1 MITINQ
7 NTINK
12 NTRKRLNEGRDYQM
26 GFAFAKKLDDENYQL
41 VQPLSPCKDYLNDVI
56 FAEHTGKSIE
66 VYGSI
71 SEKNDIFEDKA
82 YLCFAIMPNKYDSL
96 YNKTILPQDI
106 ENLNKRY
113 VFIEAMIHNI
123 EMLLGLKEKTTIF
136 KVEENLYLAEVP
148 LYWIQSS
155 WTISLY
161 SLLIRAF
168 QYTEEY
174 VDPMEYLKAY
184 PYNMEQMLVK
194 NALPKLEDIIKNG
207 IRKQDFSTYG
217 DTNKS
222 MSQIHNHGILAY
234 EIKT

>member
-12 NTRKRLNEGRDYQM
+12 NTRKELSEGRDYQM
-26 GFAFAKKLDDENYQL
+26 GFAFAKRLDDKNYQL

-56 FAEHTGKSIE
+56 FAEHTGKRIT

-82 YLCFAIMPNKYDSL
+82 YLCFAIMPNKYDSP
-96 YNKTILPQDI
+96 YNKTILVQDI
-106 ENLNKRY
+106 TNLNARFKT
-113 VFIEAMIHNI
+113 INSMINNI
-123 EMLLGLKEKTTIF
+123 EKLLGIEEQTLIQQ
-136 KVEENLYLAEVP
+136 VEENLYLAIAP

-155 WTISLY
+155 WAISLY

-168 QYTEEY
+168 QYAEEY
-174 VDPMEYLKAY
+174 IDPLEYLKAY
-184 PYNMEQMLVK
+184 PYNMEQMLVR
-194 NALPKLEDIIKNG
+194 NALPKLEYIIKNG

-217 DTNKS
+217 NTNQS
-222 MSQIHNHGILAY
+222 MSQIHNHGILSY